1 MSYFKTP
8 PCLPTAAGFCVRI
21 RDMKRSYT
29 ALETPVIAREVLAL
43 LPVYPD
49 KATIVGF
56 SGPLGAGKTSLTQ
69 AIALELG
76 VVERV
81 VSPTFVVA
89 KWYTPGTGPFKS
101 IVHIDAYRIESE
113 EELAP
118 LGFLEV
124 VGTPGALV
132 VIEWPEKLPLFLGEH
147 PSMLFLLD
155 HEGDSRSITG
165 PVSYERAH

>member
-1 MSYFKTP
+1 
-8 PCLPTAAGFCVRI
+8 
-21 RDMKRSYT
+21 MKRTYAASE
-29 ALETPVIAREVLAL
+29 APVIARDVLAL

-49 KATIVGF
+49 KATIVAL

-89 KWYTPGTGPFKS
+89 KWYMPGTGPFKS

-113 EELAP
+113 DELEP
-118 LGFLEV
+118 LGFSEV
-124 VGTPGALV
+124 VQKPETLV
-132 VIEWPEKLPLFLGEH
+132 IIEWPEKLPLALSEH
-147 PSMLFLLD
+147 PPIVFLLD
-155 HEGDSRSITG
+155 HEGDVRTITG
-165 PVSYERAH
+165 PLPYERPH